1 MIDLG
6 QALRPET
13 AARWLMAELLDP
25 DEEDEVLLAD
35 GARYGMRLERVALD
49 APLPV
54 DRLDPALRFRLDFS
68 TPGRLTNLSWYRERR
83 RPPANGE
90 IEIRVRATG
99 LNFRD
104 VMYTMGMLSDEAV
117 EDGFAGATLGL
128 ECSGDVVEVGPGVT
142 DFEVGDSV
150 MCFAPACFASHV
162 TTPTT
167 AVAKMMEGWTYE
179 EAATVPGV
187 FFTVYYA
194 LGHLARLEPG
204 EKVLIHGAAGGV
216 GLAAIQFARYRGAE
230 IFATAGS
237 EHKRDFLR
245 LLGVEHV
252 LDSRSLAFA
261 DEILEITDGNGVDVV
276 LNSISGE
283 AVLKNL
289 SVLKPFGRFLELGK
303 RDFYENAKIGLRP
316 FRNNVTYFGIDADQL
331 MKRRSALA
339 GRLFHEMMELFEQG
353 ALRPLA
359 HCVFP
364 CSRAADA
371 FRHMQQ
377 SRQIGKI
384 VVVYEDP
391 PEVIQEIVPTSDEF
405 ELDSRSSYLVTGGL
419 GGFGLATARWLVARG
434 ARSLVLVGRSG
445 AATPEARNAVAE
457 LEAAGARVEV
467 CQTDVTRLS
476 DLRELFL
483 RVERDLPPLKGIV
496 HAAMV
501 LEDRL
506 VRNLDREGLQRV
518 LAPKI
523 QGAWNLHELT
533 RDLSLDFFV
542 LYSSATTT
550 FGNPGQANYV
560 AANMYLE
567 TLAQHRRDLGLPAIA
582 VGWGPLADVG
592 FLAENEKVRK
602 ALVARI
608 GGKEL
613 SSSQALQ
620 QLERLLESDRTGV
633 AVVDL
638 DWRRLRKSMPGTRS
652 VRFSGLGGRSSEEGG
667 DGTMEE
673 DIQTLIANQSEAEV
687 LETVTRL
694 LFEQMATV
702 LRLPAEKI
710 GGDASIYDLGMD
722 SLMAVELVMAIED
735 RFGINFPDTALTE
748 GATATQI
755 AGRIAAQLSNNGQHA
770 ETSKREAQL
779 EAVAALVARHG
790 ESASL
795 DEVEEFVDSLSPE
808 R

>member
-1 MIDLG
+1 
-6 QALRPET
+6 
-13 AARWLMAELLDP
+13 
-25 DEEDEVLLAD
+25 
-35 GARYGMRLERVALD
+35 
-49 APLPV
+49 
-54 DRLDPALRFRLDFS
+54 
-68 TPGRLTNLSWYRERR
+68 
-83 RPPANGE
+83 
-90 IEIRVRATG
+90 
-99 LNFRD
+99 
-104 VMYTMGMLSDEAV
+104 
-117 EDGFAGATLGL
+117 
-128 ECSGDVVEVGPGVT
+128 
-142 DFEVGDSV
+142 
-150 MCFAPACFASHV
+150 
-162 TTPTT
+162 
-167 AVAKMMEGWTYE
+167 
-179 EAATVPGV
+179 
-187 FFTVYYA
+187 
-194 LGHLARLEPG
+194 
-204 EKVLIHGAAGGV
+204 
-216 GLAAIQFARYRGAE
+216 
-230 IFATAGS
+230 
-237 EHKRDFLR
+237 
-245 LLGVEHV
+245 
-252 LDSRSLAFA
+252 
-261 DEILEITDGNGVDVV
+261 
-276 LNSISGE
+276 
-283 AVLKNL
+283 
-289 SVLKPFGRFLELGK
+289 
-303 RDFYENAKIGLRP
+303 
-316 FRNNVTYFGIDADQL
+316 
-331 MKRRSALA
+331 
-339 GRLFHEMMELFEQG
+339 
-353 ALRPLA
+353 
-359 HCVFP
+359 
-364 CSRAADA
+364 
-371 FRHMQQ
+371 MQQ

-735 RFGINFPDTALTE
+735 RFGINFPDTAVTE

-770 ETSKREAQL
+770 ETSQREEQL